1 MVCYKCLLGYCRA
14 HRAPPLAPPLRHS
27 HLRVSFSHVQPL
39 LSIFNLAQRR
49 VNAAVC
55 LQVPHSAAL
64 AVAALQ
70 NARRRCVTCIVTD
83 HPSNGVLISRIVGL
97 ADRLRNLKLS
107 KASLYFIFLFCEY
120 FQLTAQQLLPHSA
133 ALAVAALQNARRR
146 CVTCI
151 VTDHPSN
158 GVLIS
163 RIVGLADRLRNLK
176 LSKASLYFIFLF
188 CEYFQLTAQQDPEVS
203 CEARCAE
210 DLIARLSDGQMKA
223 DGALLLSNLS

>member
-1 MVCYKCLLGYCRA
+1 MRKISRFQYKIVTGLVPQARFSRARRVDATLAVRRRALRARCQKRTVGAVLGMVCYKCLLGYCRA

-120 FQLTAQQLLPHSA
+120 FQLTAQQ
-133 ALAVAALQNARRR
+133 
-146 CVTCI
+146 
-151 VTDHPSN
+151 
-158 GVLIS
+158 
-163 RIVGLADRLRNLK
+163 
-176 LSKASLYFIFLF
+176 
-188 CEYFQLTAQQDPEVS
+188 DPEVS

-210 DLIARLSDGQMKA
+210 DFIARLSDGQMKA

>member
-120 FQLTAQQLLPHSA
+120 FQLTAQQ
-133 ALAVAALQNARRR
+133 
-146 CVTCI
+146 
-151 VTDHPSN
+151 
-158 GVLIS
+158 
-163 RIVGLADRLRNLK
+163 
-176 LSKASLYFIFLF
+176 
-188 CEYFQLTAQQDPEVS
+188 DPEVS

>member
-1 MVCYKCLLGYCRA
+1 MS
-14 HRAPPLAPPLRHS
+14 S
-27 HLRVSFSHVQPL
+27 HFYRYS
-39 LSIFNLAQRR
+39 
-49 VNAAVC
+49 
-55 LQVPHSAAL
+55 
-64 AVAALQ
+64 
-70 NARRRCVTCIVTD
+70 
-83 HPSNGVLISRIVGL
+83 ISRS
-97 ADRLRNLKLS
+97 D
-107 KASLYFIFLFCEY
+107 ASTQLY
-120 FQLTAQQLLPHSA
+120 
-133 ALAVAALQNARRR
+133 ALQNARRR

>member
-1 MVCYKCLLGYCRA
+1 MRKISRFQYKIVTGLVPQARFSRERRVDAPPLALPPPLSIVRRHSPLRRRCQSCAATRPSA
-14 HRAPPLAPPLRHS
+14 AVVNRAPPLAPPLCHS

-55 LQVPHSAAL
+55 LQV
-64 AVAALQ
+64 
-70 NARRRCVTCIVTD
+70 
-83 HPSNGVLISRIVGL
+83 
-97 ADRLRNLKLS
+97 
-107 KASLYFIFLFCEY
+107 
-120 FQLTAQQLLPHSA
+120 PHSA

>member
-1 MVCYKCLLGYCRA
+1 MPLLMPSPIA
-14 HRAPPLAPPLRHS
+14 HHRRRPVATFIDIRLSAANCPSAALFNRAPPLAPPLCHL

-55 LQVPHSAAL
+55 LQV
-64 AVAALQ
+64 
-70 NARRRCVTCIVTD
+70 
-83 HPSNGVLISRIVGL
+83 
-97 ADRLRNLKLS
+97 
-107 KASLYFIFLFCEY
+107 
-120 FQLTAQQLLPHSA
+120 PHSA